1 MNQVTA
7 LLDSFSEMTGRFC
20 SWFVALMT
28 LITCVVVVMR
38 YGLDL
43 GSVLLQDVVLYL
55 HGALFLLGS
64 SFALKRD
71 AHVRVDIFYT
81 EFSEKRKAFV
91 DLIGHCLFLQPV
103 CWAVFLFSWGFVEFS
118 WRIMEVS
125 AEPDGLPFVYIQ
137 KSLLIALC
145 VFLALQSFSE
155 ILKNILRIKNGC
167 AHSSV
172 DVWRHLLSSLGRF
185 PCGLFFSWHC
195 PYIRWHRHYFRNF

>member
-1 MNQVTA
+1 MNKTA
-7 LLDSFSEMTGRFC
+7 HLLDSFSEATGRVW

-28 LITCVVVVMR
+28 LITCIVVVMR

-71 AHVRVDIFYT
+71 AHVRVDIFYR
-81 EFSEKRKAFV
+81 EFSDKRKALV
-91 DLIGHCLFLQPV
+91 NLVGHCLFLQPV
-103 CWAVFLFSWGFVEFS
+103 CWAVFFFSWGFVEFS

-125 AEPDGLPFVYIQ
+125 AEPDGLPFVYMQ

-145 VFLALQSFSE
+145 IFMALQSFSE
-155 ILKNILRIKNGC
+155 ILKNILRIKNG
-167 AHSSV
+167 
-172 DVWRHLLSSLGRF
+172 
-185 PCGLFFSWHC
+185 
-195 PYIRWHRHYFRNF
+195 

>member
-1 MNQVTA
+1 MNQITY

-64 SFALKRD
+64 SFALKRN
-71 AHVRVDIFYT
+71 AHVRVDIFYRD
-81 EFSEKRKAFV
+81 FSEKKKAFV
-91 DLIGHCLFLQPV
+91 DLLGHCLFLQPV
-103 CWAVFLFSWGFVEFS
+103 CWAIFLFSWGYVEFS

-125 AEPDGLPFVYIQ
+125 PEPAGLPFVYLQ
-137 KSLLIALC
+137 KSLLIVLC
-145 VFLALQSFSE
+145 VFLALQSLSE
-155 ILKNILRIKNGC
+155 IIKNLLKIKNG
-167 AHSSV
+167 
-172 DVWRHLLSSLGRF
+172 
-185 PCGLFFSWHC
+185 
-195 PYIRWHRHYFRNF
+195 